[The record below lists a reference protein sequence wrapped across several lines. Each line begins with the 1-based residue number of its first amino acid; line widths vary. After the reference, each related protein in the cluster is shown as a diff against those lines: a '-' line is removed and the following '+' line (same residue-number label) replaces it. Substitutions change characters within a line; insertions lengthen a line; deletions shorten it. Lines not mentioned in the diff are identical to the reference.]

1 MGMLVLGQYLGQHP
15 AHSHLAGDG
24 SGGGGVVPGE
34 HDYLDAE
41 MVQCGDRGGRV
52 VLDRIGD
59 RKHPGRFAVDGGQQG
74 GLAVGRQLG
83 GVAAQDGGI
92 DARTGQQP
100 GGPNEGGVAGHG
112 GLHALAGDRV
122 KAGHSREGKA
132 AVAGAR
138 DDGGPEGVL
147 TIGFGRGGQGE
158 QFILRLGRLGLLHQF
173 DDLGQH
179 RVRTD
184 LLGADPPFGP
194 HRWGRSPAM
203 ATATRRWT
211 AALEG
216 TLLAAVR
223 AWRQ

>member
-1 MGMLVLGQYLGQHP
+1 MP
-15 AHSHLAGDG
+15 APAS
-24 SGGGGVVPGE
+24 S
-34 HDYLDAE
+34 
-41 MVQCGDRGGRV
+41 R
-52 VLDRIGD
+52 
-59 RKHPGRFAVDGGQQG
+59 
-74 GLAVGRQLG
+74 
-83 GVAAQDGGI
+83 AA
-92 DARTGQQP
+92 
-100 GGPNEGGVAGHG
+100 PNEGGVAGHG